1 MFIITAHTVI
11 FGWLGEMDWE
21 TVEEDWRFNT
31 YHSKLDGKISS
42 PSFKKVFKHFPD
54 PVHHKR
60 YYYELF

>member
-42 PSFKKVFKHFPD
+42 PNFKKVFKHFPD